1 MLQMMR
7 MSVLTVGVL
16 VVALLAVTANA
27 EAVHLQTDSAGE
39 QHTLLDEINLL
50 PDVRHRL
57 FTLSE
62 TLT

>member
-50 PDVRHRL
+50 PDARHRL

>member
-39 QHTLLDEINLL
+39 QLTLLMK
-50 PDVRHRL
+50 
-57 FTLSE
+57 
-62 TLT
+62 LTCFLMFDIVYSHCPKL